1 MDNKKEIVKM
11 LLKDKKLDIKDEEE
25 LLEILFSE
33 KVVIDVDKQ
42 MEDSEKW
49 TDRLADKITSIA
61 GSWGFI
67 ISSIFVLLG
76 WVFLNICLEKI
87 NDAFDPYPFIL
98 LNLTLSCI
106 AALQAPIIMMSQNR
120 SAKRDTLRSKNDY
133 KADLKSQLIL
143 EELYELIKEMN
154 DKLDKK

>member
-11 LLKDKKLDIKDEEE
+11 LLKDKKLNIKDEEE

-76 WVFLNICLEKI
+76 WVFLNICLEKT

>member
-76 WVFLNICLEKI
+76 WVFLNICLEKT

>member
-11 LLKDKKLDIKDEEE
+11 LLKDNKLDIKDEEE

-76 WVFLNICLEKI
+76 WVFLNICLEKT